1 VSVLGGDIG
10 AVDGGRSDGIVNGT
24 TTVPLLLAET
34 AAVDIA
40 RPLAYYA
47 LSYFLFAVCAWWLRL
62 DMTAV
67 ALSDVQLSRRLP
79 SDSTDGSQLVDAA
92 PTSSD
97 EVEMS

>member
-1 VSVLGGDIG
+1 MSRVAGIIVSVLGGDIG

-47 LSYFLFAVCAWWLRL
+47 VLGYHNYFIFRKH
-62 DMTAV
+62 
-67 ALSDVQLSRRLP
+67 
-79 SDSTDGSQLVDAA
+79 
-92 PTSSD
+92 
-97 EVEMS
+97 